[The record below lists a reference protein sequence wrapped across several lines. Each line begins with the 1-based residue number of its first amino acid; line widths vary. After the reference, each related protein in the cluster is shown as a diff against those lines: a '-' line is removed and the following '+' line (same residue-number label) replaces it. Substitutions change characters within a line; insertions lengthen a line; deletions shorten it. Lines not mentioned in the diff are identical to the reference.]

1 MSLFTFVPACHFA
14 AAASIDIAPVA
25 FIEAFSFALSTE
37 HKVKVAFSEM
47 ATSINPSSSILH
59 HYCKDHPRDLN
70 FDPPTS
76 STASYQV
83 RSNPCHRRNSHSNSC
98 RRNLSRNQ
106 TLLYSGV
113 GRWRRR
119 RGLQHIIIK
128 P

>member
-47 ATSINPSSSILH
+47 ATSITLLAAFFFTIA
-59 HYCKDHPRDLN
+59 RITQGITN
-70 FDPPTS
+70 FDHPTS